1 MASADKKTTSTE
13 SRWWIDRDK
22 TRGKPKVQEKQAP
35 AGASFFRAVEGY
47 NQDQALDHLTDLN
60 LKLLAQGAAP
70 SGGWG
75 YVSLVEDRSPTREI
89 EKVKRALPLPSFA
102 RAVIVDSGLSLR
114 VIVTGTP
121 VGERILE
128 FNFVQEASFDC
139 WIRGEWVREELFANP
154 EELLRKAAHLLEK
167 YLPEPTAEN
176 ERLF

>member
-13 SRWWIDRDK
+13 NRWWIDRDK
-22 TRGKPKVQEKQAP
+22 ARGKSKTQEQQAP
-35 AGASFFRAVEGY
+35 AGASFFRVVEGY
-47 NQDQALDHLTDLN
+47 DQDQALDHLTDLN
-60 LKLLAQGAAP
+60 LKLLAQGEAP
-70 SGGWG
+70 AGGWG
-75 YVSLVEDRSPTREI
+75 YISLVADKSPAREM
-89 EKVKRALPLPSFA
+89 EKVKRALPLPPFA

-139 WIRGEWVREELFANP
+139 WIRGEWVREELFASP
-154 EELLRKAAHLLEK
+154 EELRRNAARLLNKYLEK
-167 YLPEPTAEN
+167 PAAED